1 MIDFQLT
8 KRRLREYGQ
17 GRAKAA
23 SSLVRSTG
31 VCPGGAA
38 VLPIIMRDFHD
49 MQL

>member
-23 SSLVRSTG
+23 SSLVRPTG
-31 VCPGGAA
+31 VCPGGRGRASDHYA
-38 VLPIIMRDFHD
+38 
-49 MQL
+49 